1 MYAGESECATW
12 VAYDVNETF
21 GAATVGETQ
30 STSESG
36 NTTHMYAGESECA
49 TWVAYEDVDENFSAA
64 TVGETQS
71 TSESIIPVN
80 TTDNHDGTYSLF
92 FTPTSMGDHQLNV
105 EIFGCRIKGSPFQV
119 KVSSE
124 CEEIQA
130 LMSKHLTKG
139 EKRQVE
145 NKPCTMKTAIHDMLL
160 AVATTAWPA
169 SSKILRILLG
179 ILLHC
184 KEM

>member
-12 VAYDVNETF
+12 VPYEVNENF
-21 GAATVGETQ
+21 GTVTATVAATQ

-49 TWVAYEDVDENFSAA
+49 TWVPYEDVNENFSAA
-64 TVGETQS
+64 TVGETPS

-92 FTPTSMGDHQLNV
+92 FTPTSMEDYQLNV
-105 EIFGCRIKGSPFQV
+105 EVFGCRIKGSPFQV

-124 CEEIQA
+124 CDEIQA
-130 LMSKHLTKG
+130 LMSKRLTKG

-145 NKPCTMKTAIHDMLL
+145 NKPCTIHNSFMPLMICY
-160 AVATTAWPA
+160 WQ
-169 SSKILRILLG
+169 
-179 ILLHC
+179 
-184 KEM
+184 